1 METTTTPSV
10 ESTAPAPV
18 QVPQYRLPDVGV
30 LLRTTWSFYRANLEL
45 ILKIS
50 AIAFVCSAAG
60 IFLEKSQPVLF
71 VIVTLMALLIGFLT
85 QIALAATVV
94 DEEKEVGHA
103 FTRARSLFTPYA
115 WMSFL
120 IMLAVLGGVFLFILP
135 GIIVAILLSFT
146 IFVLL
151 VEGVKGFPALSK
163 SWYYGKG
170 FVGAILWRL
179 IVLGV
184 GLLIIRSIL
193 IAVADPGS
201 IMADSERELSL
212 IGKFVD
218 LSFASFVAT
227 PLGVIFSFYIYKAL
241 RLIKVAESVEL
252 EESTRKRNLKLFISF
267 GVFGLVALLAV
278 AVYFTMIIAS
288 IFSFNI
294 AEYASMASV
303 ILSSTAELLPAGI

>member
-1 METTTTPSV
+1 MENTPTPSV
-10 ESTAPAPV
+10 ESAAPAPV
-18 QVPQYRLPDVGV
+18 QVPQYRLPGVGV
-30 LLRTTWSFYRANLEL
+30 LLRATWIFYRTNFEL

-50 AIAFVCSAAG
+50 AIAFVCSAVG
-60 IFLEKSQPVLF
+60 LTLEKSQPLLF
-71 VIVTLMALLIGFLT
+71 VIVTLVALLLGFLT

-120 IMLAVLGGVFLFILP
+120 IMLAVLGGVFLFIIP
-135 GIIVAILLSFT
+135 GIIIAILLSFT

-151 VEGVKGFPALSK
+151 AENIKGFPALSK
-163 SWYYGKG
+163 SWYYSKG

-184 GLLIIRSIL
+184 GLLIIRSVL
-193 IAVADPGS
+193 IAVTDPGS
-201 IMADSERELSL
+201 IMAGSERELSL

-252 EESTRKRNLKLFISF
+252 EESTRKRNLKLFIGL
-267 GVFGLVALLAV
+267 GVFGLAALLAA

-288 IFSFNI
+288 IFSFNV